1 MMASSL
7 LVDKGL
13 DSEYDMYCTKKG
25 KLELQNFSY
34 QTEAECVQRLFTAMV
49 TRSLRN
55 SHRSRLLQ
63 AFMAESV
70 L

>member
-1 MMASSL
+1 MMDSSL

-13 DSEYDMYCTKKG
+13 DSEYDMCDKKG
-25 KLELQNFSY
+25 KLELQNVTY

-55 SHRSRLLQ
+55 SHRSRLLLV
-63 AFMAESV
+63 FMERV